1 MNKEL
6 IPNKTLSIRISTDGF
21 CFCNYIPSDPQ
32 SLQYVAYPADDTL
45 SLAANLDRA
54 IEECPFIGK
63 EHAHEI
69 LAIIETSDYTI
80 LPFEYDDKQEYKIFY
95 RNCFPKCEPGD
106 EIVANRL
113 PAQGFTV
120 IFPVAKE
127 IHEILQRIGNVTYF
141 TPASILMGYIS
152 RAEFD
157 DEKYML
163 MYLNGEQMLI
173 MTVEERKVKFS
184 NSFTATSKEDLLFY
198 MLSIWKE
205 QGLSQTDDALY
216 LCGNREIEEM
226 QLLVSKFIKNR
237 KRINPNEVFAPNLLN
252 RTQGIP
258 FDLQA
263 LILCE

>member
-21 CFCNYIPSDPQ
+21 CFCSYIPSDPQ
-32 SLQYVAYPADDTL
+32 SLQYVAYPTDENL
-45 SLAANLDRA
+45 SLAANLNRA
-54 IEECPFIGK
+54 IEECPFTGK
-63 EHAHEI
+63 EQTHEI
-69 LAIIETSDYTI
+69 QAIIETCDYTI
-80 LPFEYDDKQEYKIFY
+80 LPFEYDDKQEYKVFY

-127 IHEILQRIGNVTYF
+127 IHEILQKMGNVTYF

-163 MYLNGEQMLI
+163 MYVNGEEMLI

-237 KRINPNEVFAPNLLN
+237 KRINPNELFASNLLN